1 MKTWK
6 KKAVITA
13 GTLVAAGVFT
23 TGCVRPTVYGP
34 PPERPNSSPSFS
46 PESNIPEVVYGPPE
60 EMLRPG
66 FSPEVNIPEDV
77 YGPPIPYE
85 DEESEAPE
93 ESVPDVTEETYE
105 DR

>member
-46 PESNIPEVVYGPPE
+46 LDSIIPEVVYGPPG
-60 EMLRPG
+60 EMFPG
-66 FSPEVNIPEDV
+66 FSPEDNIPSDV
-77 YGPPIPYE
+77 YGPPMPRE
-85 DEESEAPE
+85 KEESEAPHE
-93 ESVPDVTEETYE
+93 FPPDVPEGSYE